1 MNTTTTNENTSGLR
15 PYPFALPESVYTSTG
30 YQERTSPRFK
40 AITTADAL
48 DSLSSQGWELFKAD
62 TVRTRQPER
71 IPYAKHVIQ
80 LTHPDL
86 QGMAGHRPLIYLQ
99 NANDGTSS
107 FRLFAGL
114 FRFICA
120 NGLVVGS
127 SFLSASVRHSGERST
142 VTSKLQEKTWEVASE
157 FPRIMD
163 RIDRMRT
170 YQVTNEEKAAFSF
183 LAFNLR
189 FPKNQYVQTI
199 GFHYRREGDQ
209 EQDLWTFYNRA
220 QEDIIRGGFHTG
232 NRMRTARGIRSLE
245 KSTLLNRKLWDLTEK
260 TLDGTIVDEAQELKN
275 QKKVELLQTCRV
287 SELPAYLN

>member
-1 MNTTTTNENTSGLR
+1 MNTNTHTV
-15 PYPFALPESVYTSTG
+15 ALPQSVFTSTG
-30 YQERTSPRFK
+30 YQEKTSPRFK

-62 TVRTRQPER
+62 TVRTRKPER
-71 IPYAKHVIQ
+71 IPYAKHVVQ

-86 QGMAGHRPLIYLQ
+86 VGMAGHRPLIYLQ

-127 SFLSASVRHSGERST
+127 SFLSASVRHSGERAT
-142 VTSKLQEKTWEVASE
+142 VTENLHRKTWEVANE
-157 FPRIMD
+157 FPKVMD
-163 RIDRMRT
+163 TIDRMRT
-170 YQVTNEEKAAFSF
+170 YQISHDEKLAFSF
-183 LAFNLR
+183 LAFQLR
-189 FPKNQYVQTI
+189 FPQNKYVETI
-199 GFHYRREGDQ
+199 GFHYRREADQ
-209 EQDLWTFYNRA
+209 NKDLWTFYNRA
-220 QEDIIRGGFHTG
+220 QEDIIRGGFYTG

-260 TLDGTIVDEAQELKN
+260 TLEGKIVEEYQETRKAKEQLEFLK
-275 QKKVELLQTCRV
+275 THRV
-287 SELPAYLN
+287 SGEPLLLN

>member
-1 MNTTTTNENTSGLR
+1 MQDHTTTSTLRPSLR

-30 YQERTSPRFK
+30 FEERTSPRFK

-48 DSLSSQGWELFKAD
+48 DSLHSQGWELFKAD
-62 TVRTRQPER
+62 AVKTRQPER
-71 IPYAKHVIQ
+71 VPYAKHVVQ

-86 QGMAGHRPLIYLQ
+86 VGMAGHRPLIYLQ

-127 SFLSASVRHSGERST
+127 SFLSASVRHSGERAT
-142 VTSKLQEKTWEVASE
+142 VTSKLQQKTWEVASE

-163 RIDRMRT
+163 RIDRMRS

-183 LAFNLR
+183 LAFTLR
-189 FPKNQYVQTI
+189 FPSNPYVQTV

-209 EQDLWTFYNRA
+209 DQDLWTFYNRA
-220 QEDIIRGGFHTG
+220 QEDIIRGGFYTG
-232 NRMRTARGIRSLE
+232 NRMRTARGIKSLE

-260 TLDGTIVDEAQELKN
+260 TLDGTIVEQARQVREETNQERA
-275 QKKVELLQTCRV
+275 ELFF
-287 SELPAYLN
+287 